1 LGTTEGTEVKFSLS
15 FAIALIIVAGTGTF
29 RTADA
34 GIAYV
39 GQITVTNTEEIS
51 LFILPD
57 GSGQGFTQAMAFG
70 GQITDASITLLMTEF
85 NGTPVPYFPGQD
97 IWLDAESTTDS
108 HCPDYAQFSPDGNT
122 DINGQTSFTASLTGS
137 GWSEGPVWVYH
148 EGARSAHPTAGEH
161 PPVQLRFNSA
171 DIDGDGNIN
180 LTDVAAF
187 STDFFG
193 SYHYRSDFHWD
204 GQLNL
209 ADVAK
214 MASGFGHD
222 CQ

>member
-1 LGTTEGTEVKFSLS
+1 MKFSQT
-15 FAIALIIVAGTGTF
+15 FALAFIIVASTSTF

-39 GQITVTNTEEIS
+39 WRITTTNTEEIS

-57 GSGQGFTQAMAFG
+57 ESGPPLTTAMVFG
-70 GQITDASITLLMTEF
+70 GQIVDASITLLVTGF
-85 NGTPVPYFPGQD
+85 DGSPVAYFPHED

-108 HCPDYAQFSPDGNT
+108 HCPDYVHFSPDGLT
-122 DINGQTSFTASLTGS
+122 DTNGQTSFTASFAGS
-137 GWSEGPVWVYH
+137 GWSEGPAWVYL
-148 EGARSAHPTAGEH
+148 EGTRSAHPTAGEH
-161 PPVQLRFNSA
+161 LPVQLRFNSA

-180 LTDVAAF
+180 LADVATF
-187 STDFFG
+187 STDFHG

-204 GQLNL
+204 GGLNL

-214 MASGFGHD
+214 MASGLGHD

>member
-1 LGTTEGTEVKFSLS
+1 MKLS
-15 FAIALIIVAGTGTF
+15 QTFAMALIIVAGTSTL

-39 GQITVTNTEEIS
+39 GQITVTNTQEIS

-57 GSGQGFTQAMAFG
+57 GSGQPLTQAMAFG
-70 GQITDASITLLMTEF
+70 GQITDASITLLVTGF
-85 NGTPVPYFPGQD
+85 DGAPVAYFPRED
-97 IWLDAESTTDS
+97 VWLDAESMTDS
-108 HCPDYAQFSPDGNT
+108 HCPDYVHFSPDGNT
-122 DINGQTSFTASLTGS
+122 DISGQTSFAASFAGG
-137 GWSEGPVWVYH
+137 GWSEGPAWVYLY
-148 EGARSAHPTAGEH
+148 GIRSAHPTAGEH
-161 PPVQLRFNSA
+161 LPVQLRFNSA

-187 STDFFG
+187 STDFHG

-204 GQLNL
+204 GLLDL

-214 MASGFGHD
+214 MASGLGHD